1 MTNSFYTFSYSEGTL
16 TQRLSLAQ
24 TWPTILISQTIWSFM
39 DNTYKS
45 FNTNTNII
53 EKYAIED
60 NGHKQQDKFSL

>member
-1 MTNSFYTFSYSEGTL
+1 
-16 TQRLSLAQ
+16 
-24 TWPTILISQTIWSFM
+24 M